1 MWIRKILI
9 KLIIL
14 WSSIFLLSTWN
25 SFAWMWLVAQNW
37 DILSTTKWNEMI
49 NVLLTKIWNIINI
62 GNGEWIFAYS
72 NSWTWYF
79 KSISWGNHISVTST
93 PQEIVISFT
102 GWISSNPIPYIKT
115 SSPFIFATWETKTI
129 TIIGDNFIPTS
140 TAYIPG
146 FDGSIDSISVISPY
160 QMDLTITAWN
170 STWTYDLVVSNW
182 WVLNTLWSWNGQGL
196 IEVTN
201 QPINIDLIYNIAAN
215 AATRDD
221 MKNQVL
227 SIDWIELVAIPI
239 TNAVAERMTVRN
251 VPGDNLND
259 WEISLQYRYT
269 TWKEAYIVY
278 YLDDNFQFVTHLVKS
293 DNTTSTLDE
302 FADATYTSYDYTTR
316 YWTNYYTGTCNFNY
330 SINTSRN
337 RSAGSYF
344 SSDDGGFGFAD
355 WDITFNTPGPYIRD
369 VAGSWWFGN
378 MNSSDTNANNLY
390 INWTANNGTVTSYMF
405 INTNP

>member
-1 MWIRKILI
+1 MKKRVS
-9 KLIIL
+9 KLIITIA
-14 WSSIFLLSTWN
+14 SIFFLSTST
-25 SFAWMWLVAQNW
+25 SFAWLGLTAQDW
-37 DILSTTKWNEMI
+37 DILSTLKWNEMI
-49 NVLLTKIWNIINI
+49 SVLLSKIGNIINL
-62 GNGEWIFAYS
+62 GNWEWIFAYS

-79 KSISWGNHISVTST
+79 KSISWGNNISITST
-93 PQEIVISFT
+93 TEEIIISFT
-102 GWISSNPIPYIKT
+102 GWINSNPIPYIKT
-115 SSPFIFATWETKTI
+115 TTPFIFSTWENKTI
-129 TIIGDNFIPTS
+129 TIDWDNFIPTS

-146 FDGSIDSISVISPY
+146 FDGSINSISVLSPY
-160 QMDLTITAWN
+160 QISLNITAW
-170 STWTYDLVVSNW
+170 STTWTYDLVISNW
-182 WVLNTLWSWNGQGL
+182 GVLNTLRAGNWQGL
-196 IEVTN
+196 IQVTD
-201 QPINIDLIYNIAAN
+201 QPINIDVIYNIAAN

-227 SIDWIELVAIPI
+227 NLNWMELVAIPI
-239 TNAVAERMTVRN
+239 TNAVAERMTVRD
-251 VPGDNLND
+251 VPGASLND

-316 YWTNYYTGTCNFNY
+316 YWTTYYTGTCNFNY

-337 RSAGSYF
+337 WTAGSYF
-344 SSDDGGFGFAD
+344 SSDDWWFGFAQG
-355 WDITFNTPGPYIRD
+355 DITFNTPWPYIRD

-378 MNSSDTNANNLY
+378 MNSSDSSANSLY
-390 INWTANNGTVTSYMF
+390 INWTANNWTVAAYMF